1 MSSHSVRLAK
11 NLRDITFLIEEL
23 KAKDKLKE
31 YDRGKLNGL
40 LLCFSMLTG
49 KEYEF
54 RKRSKV

>member
-11 NLRDITFLIEEL
+11 NLRDITFIIEEL
-23 KAKDKLKE
+23 RAKGKINE

-49 KEYEF
+49 KDYKFKERQE
-54 RKRSKV
+54 